1 MCSRPRSASLA
12 LVGVVAALA
21 MAGLACTEADSESRA
36 EGHTPGIAGS
46 RATRTTTEAPPTG
59 PPFAVGVT
67 HVTMVDRTR
76 AVAGRGP
83 TPPAPERTLRVTIRY
98 PIAVADTGS
107 EAVDAP
113 ARPGRTQLI
122 VFAHGLALTDQ
133 TYPAFLHDVA
143 AAGYVVA
150 DPEFPLSSSALP
162 GPATSTDVVEQARD
176 LGFVADQ
183 VLAPATRPH
192 VLDPVV
198 FDARLGVV
206 GHSDGG
212 VTAVGFAANSCCAD
226 PRVGAVVVLAG
237 AIGRFPGSWYTTA
250 APPTLVVHGDADEVN
265 PVSSS
270 EAVYRAAHPP
280 KLFVVVAGG
289 THIGAF
295 EDDAHRRAVV
305 TLVTDFLA
313 AQLRADA
320 AAAARLQ
327 ADADVP
333 GVLTLRGRE

>member
-1 MCSRPRSASLA
+1 MVL
-12 LVGVVAALA
+12 GVAVALA
-21 MAGLACTEADSESRA
+21 APFGCTS
-36 EGHTPGIAGS
+36 G
-46 RATRTTTEAPPTG
+46 TRTGTRTAGNPSSSGVAGAAVTTDAPAPRG
-59 PPFAVGVT
+59 PPFPVGVT
-67 HVTMVDRTR
+67 HVTMIDPTR

-83 TPPAPERTLRVTIRY
+83 TPPSAERALRVTIRY
-98 PIAVADTGS
+98 PIATAEADARS
-107 EAVDAP
+107 EAEGVP
-113 ARPGRTQLI
+113 ARPGGSQLV

-162 GPATSTDVVEQARD
+162 GPATSDVVEQARD

-183 VLAPATRPH
+183 ILATATRPH
-192 VLDPVV
+192 VLDLVV
-198 FDARLGVV
+198 FDDRLGVI

-212 VTAVGFAANSCCAD
+212 VTALGFAANSCCAD

-250 APPTLVVHGDADEVN
+250 APPTLVLHGDADEVN
-265 PVSSS
+265 PLSSS
-270 EAVYRAAHPP
+270 EAIYRAARSP
-280 KLFVVVAGG
+280 KLFAAVDGG

-295 EDDAHRRAVV
+295 EDDTHRHAVV

-313 AQLRADA
+313 AYWRADT
-320 AAAARLQ
+320 AARARLP

-333 GVLTLRGRE
+333 GVLTLRANE